1 MLNSSRAPT
10 ADEPGVMLI
19 RCIPVTPAPSAPDS
33 VWLRQPWIIVLV
45 IIGVIAL
52 AVLSIWWVCVGFVSC
67 WGKECCLGS
76 LELLHRSS

>member
-1 MLNSSRAPT
+1 MLNSSKAPT

-52 AVLSIWWVCVGFVSC
+52 AVLSIWWVSASLVDC
-67 WGKECCLGS
+67 WGSGCSSGS
-76 LELLHRSS
+76 SFW